1 MVNQHNEI
9 FFLVFSFGILDV
21 WLRVQ
26 SRWIGAYSIFELAP
40 NLFTL
45 LWSIILVAVVTIV
58 PSRRAGRILYGILY
72 YFFLTYTIIQYGS
85 YLILGKFLYISDFMY
100 AGEGGDYSSWVLSFI
115 TPSMVLW
122 IIVLIL
128 IGVCGIVFFPT
139 KNHNEKKITFIRLG
153 TVCLCVIG
161 LFLAPKLYG
170 ETVTEEHWDDFFNP
184 AFEYKHFTN
193 VNFDMELAGEYQ
205 FLARDVFIQ
214 INKLTKDYT
223 DERQMVES
231 FFSEKADHSVN
242 SMTGIFAGKNVLVFM
257 MESMDDWL
265 ITPEDTPTIYKM
277 MSEGI
282 NFTNMYTPDYS
293 SGYTFNTEFAFNTGV
308 YPYSNGNVA
317 YSLQRNAFPYSI
329 ANTFADAGYSVNS
342 FHSRISTYYN
352 RGQMHE
358 AFGYTKYHSY
368 QEYPSVNISVL
379 DDRYLTKCDEL
390 YADVVGREPFFSFI
404 ITYSPHLPYTD
415 KDELAQTAL
424 SLYPQYDQQ
433 ENREVAILRAK
444 AKLTDDMFAELLRRL
459 EQDGLLADTVIIGFA
474 DHYAYALSDSE
485 LLQQLS
491 ENAGNSILE
500 NTPAFIY
507 CSGLSQPIEVE
518 KVMQTIDLAP
528 TILNLFGLDV
538 PKETMGH
545 DVFDDSY
552 IGYAIFP
559 NGTWLTNTAYIENGN
574 VVWNSGM
581 TDGEITEMNSFVQ
594 HVYLV
599 NDAILD
605 SDFYRQK

>member
-9 FFLVFSFGILDV
+9 LFLVFSFGILDV

-45 LWSIILVAVVTIV
+45 LWAIILVAVVTIV

-100 AGEGGDYSSWVLSFI
+100 AGEGGDYASWVISFI
-115 TPSMVLW
+115 TPSMLLW

-139 KNHNEKKITFIRLG
+139 KSHSEEKFTLVRLG

-161 LFLAPKLYG
+161 LFLIPKLYG
-170 ETVTEEHWDDFFNP
+170 GTVTEEHWDDFFNP

-193 VNFDMELAGEYQ
+193 VNFDLELTGEYQ
-205 FLARDVFIQ
+205 FLARDLFIQ

-223 DERQMVES
+223 EEFQMVES
-231 FFSEKADHSVN
+231 FISEKEDHSVN

-257 MESMDDWL
+257 LESMDDWL
-265 ITPEDTPTIYKM
+265 VTPEDTPTIYKM

-293 SGYTFNTEFAFNTGV
+293 NGYTFNTEFAFNISV
-308 YPYSNGNVA
+308 YPYTNGNVA

-329 ANTFADAGYSVNS
+329 ASTFAGVGYSANS
-342 FHSRISTYYN
+342 FHAGNPAYYN

-358 AFGYTKYHSY
+358 AFGYEQYHSY
-368 QEYPSVNISVL
+368 YDYPSAYISVL
-379 DDRYLTKCDEL
+379 DDRFLAESDAL
-390 YADVVGREPFFSFI
+390 YADVVSGEPFLSFV
-404 ITYSPHLPYTD
+404 ITFSPHLPYTD
-415 KDELAQTAL
+415 GDELAQTAL

-433 ENREVAILRAK
+433 EGREAAILRAK

-459 EQDGLLADTVIIGFA
+459 EQDGLLSNTVIIGFA
-474 DHYAYALSDSE
+474 DHYAYGLTDPE
-485 LLQQLS
+485 LLRQLS
-491 ENAGNSILE
+491 EDAGNSILE

-507 CSGLSQPIEVE
+507 CADYNQPITVE

-528 TILNLFGLDV
+528 TIMNLFGLEV
-538 PKETMGH
+538 PKEIMGQ
-545 DVFDDSY
+545 DVFDDNY

-559 NGTWLTNTAYIENGN
+559 NGTWLTNTAYVKNGN
-574 VVWNSGM
+574 VIWNSGM
-581 TDGEITEMNSFVQ
+581 SNDELAAMNDYVQ
-594 HVYLV
+594 QVYLV

-605 SDFYRQK
+605 SDFYRLK